1 METKGLGKRNAWV
14 LLALLVGG
22 VLLVPGSAAFAQDAA
37 ADNDEAAVDMAR
49 AVMVVGLAL
58 GIGITMAA
66 TAYATAKSQQA
77 VASAGF
83 GAMAEKP
90 ELATWA
96 LILFAIP
103 ETIIVLGFVIAIVMT
118 GAL

>member
-1 METKGLGKRNAWV
+1 MGIKPKGKWTV
-14 LLALLVGG
+14 WIMLALVLGALVGAPAG
-22 VLLVPGSAAFAQDAA
+22 VAYAQDNGEEEEAV
-37 ADNDEAAVDMAR
+37 ADMGDAV
-49 AVMVVGLAL
+49 LAIGISL
-58 GIGITMAA
+58 GIGITMAG

-103 ETIIVLGFVIAIVMT
+103 ETIIVLGFVIAILMT
-118 GAL
+118 GFY